1 MSPAA
6 AASASPPAES
16 GGGEG
21 VGRRYRLSSPIRPL
35 PPPPAYAAAITA
47 AASSAGCGGGA
58 PHPRASLCA
67 TTSRRRRCH
76 LSSRCC
82 CHHLPLLQRPP
93 PSATREEA
101 ERRERESL
109 LTLDGWIRTCR
120 APCVVRLGFT
130 KPAPIIYHRCR
141 FLKKPPPITLTTK
154 MSVFRWPRANYSN
167 GMDTKRCRIFNK
179 NRHIFLTQV
188 IGAGF

>member
-1 MSPAA
+1 MSPA
-6 AASASPPAES
+6 
-16 GGGEG
+16 
-21 VGRRYRLSSPIRPL
+21 LPL
-35 PPPPAYAAAITA
+35 PPLLPNLEEGCCRAAFSPSPAATSPPPRPPR
-47 AASSAGCGGGA
+47 SAGSGGERR
-58 PHPRASLCA
+58 HPPTLSLCA
-67 TTSRRRRCH
+67 TTSPRR
-76 LSSRCC
+76 
-82 CHHLPLLQRPP
+82 PLLGAAL
-93 PSATREEA
+93 PSPREEA

-120 APCVVRLGFT
+120 APRVVRLGFT

-179 NRHIFLTQV
+179 NRHLFLTQV